1 MGPVASTAPVVAAQL
16 VVGIPLLPPPRRQRI
31 PAAAG
36 LSSLS
41 LSFSLLILLF
51 FQKNKPQAQSF
62 HTADQA
68 VPVGMQYPNGLSS
81 VLHATL
87 LSSYHPVVTL
97 L

>member
-1 MGPVASTAPVVAAQL
+1 MSPVASTAPVVAAQL

-31 PAAAG
+31 PAAG

-51 FQKNKPQAQSF
+51 FQENKPQAQSF